1 MKNCPPRLASDEVI
15 GRSRPWFCSST
26 AQKKS
31 LNTHVNCSV
40 PRAAS
45 AGLHS
50 GMVTC
55 QNWRS
60 TPAPSIIAASLIS
73 AGSVFM

>member
-1 MKNCPPRLASDEVI
+1 MI
-15 GRSRPWFCSST
+15 GRSRPWFCNST

-31 LNTHVNCSV
+31 LNTQVNCNV
-40 PRAAS
+40 ARAAS
-45 AGLHS
+45 AGLHR
-50 GMVTC
+50 GRVTC
-55 QNWRS
+55 QNCRS